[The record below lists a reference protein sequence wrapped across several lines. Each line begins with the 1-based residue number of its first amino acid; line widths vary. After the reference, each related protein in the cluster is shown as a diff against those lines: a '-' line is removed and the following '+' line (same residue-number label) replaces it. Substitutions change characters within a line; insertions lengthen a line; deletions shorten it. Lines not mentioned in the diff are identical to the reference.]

1 MIDRRSFIHN
11 LSSLKKIKFTNMIF
25 HVFIYIL
32 YHLQVYSISESDQLP
47 VGFIAQLVERC
58 TSVVQVMGL
67 NPVKE
72 IFFFSIS
79 QLLKLYVAAMI
90 NHFLIFFSAV
100 HRYDLHCIHLY
111 IFLVIIQ
118 KLVFELLGILKSSF
132 KLH

>member
-25 HVFIYIL
+25 HIFIYIL

-67 NPVKE
+67 NPVK
-72 IFFFSIS
+72 
-79 QLLKLYVAAMI
+79 A
-90 NHFLIFFSAV
+90 
-100 HRYDLHCIHLY
+100 
-111 IFLVIIQ
+111 
-118 KLVFELLGILKSSF
+118 
-132 KLH
+132 